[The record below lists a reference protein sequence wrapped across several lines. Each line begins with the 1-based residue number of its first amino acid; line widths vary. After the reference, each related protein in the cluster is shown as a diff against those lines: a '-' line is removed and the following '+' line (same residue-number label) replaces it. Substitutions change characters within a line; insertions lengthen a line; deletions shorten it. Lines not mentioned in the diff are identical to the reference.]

1 MQEHAHGHMSF
12 VDMQEHA
19 REAQS
24 EVDEC
29 ESEAV
34 FGPPRRV
41 AEMREEEPFFYTHR
55 LARDTRWKKRL
66 PRAEQRRS
74 PKGQYTER

>member
-41 AEMREEEPFFYTHR
+41 AEMREDEPFFLHTPSRTRHEMEETFA
-55 LARDTRWKKRL
+55 AR
-66 PRAEQRRS
+66 RATPIAE
-74 PKGQYTER
+74 GQYTER

>member
-41 AEMREEEPFFYTHR
+41 AEMSEEEPFFYTHR